1 MLGVNQTDVPTD
13 WSQKGHLNVEKL
25 CRLRLLPLTSS
36 GGKLMLGSR
45 TKVLF
50 DGRALRMRLSKL
62 PFFPGRYTK
71 GQKHR
76 ACPLITPPKS
86 RLSFISKLR
95 KRSA

>member
-50 DGRALRMRLSKL
+50 DGRNVGIWHLCDM
-62 PFFPGRYTK
+62 P
-71 GQKHR
+71 
-76 ACPLITPPKS
+76 
-86 RLSFISKLR
+86 
-95 KRSA
+95 